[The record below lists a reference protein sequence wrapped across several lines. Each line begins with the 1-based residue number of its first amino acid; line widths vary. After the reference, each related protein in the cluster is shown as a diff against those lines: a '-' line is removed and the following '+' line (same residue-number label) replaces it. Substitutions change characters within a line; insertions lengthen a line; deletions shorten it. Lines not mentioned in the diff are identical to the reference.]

1 MSAAD
6 SSSLRP
12 KGITVTATAS
22 LDGVLLDCSEP
33 VSSFSALMDRPFDTL
48 ILTLQ
53 PRLVGMKSSEPPLEK
68 SHQLTLTHHEHIE
81 DALTLTY
88 LRTAE

>member
-1 MSAAD
+1 
-6 SSSLRP
+6 
-12 KGITVTATAS
+12 
-22 LDGVLLDCSEP
+22 
-33 VSSFSALMDRPFDTL
+33 MDRPFDTL